1 MKKSLAS
8 LTILMALAAG
18 AQNPPHPQEETV
30 KPPVAGAPHDRAAP
44 PQADGQ
50 KNRTDK
56 HHHGDKRPPKAP
68 QHDGEQGQQPPQHD
82 GEQPP
87 KAPRHSGKQGQQPPQ
102 HDGKQPPHNRQVDDG
117 QQQTPPPPP
126 QQHK

>member
-30 KPPVAGAPHDRAAP
+30 KPPVAGAPHDRTAP

-56 HHHGDKRPPKAP
+56 HHHGDK
-68 QHDGEQGQQPPQHD
+68 QPPQ
-82 GEQPP
+82 
-87 KAPRHSGKQGQQPPQ
+87 HSGKQGQQPPQ